1 MSAYVSLERIAKQYG
16 NVRAVDDV
24 SLEINEHEFVTLLGP
39 SGSGKTT
46 LLMIL
51 ASFVT
56 PDKRTVL
63 VNDKDITEIQPYRN
77 A

>member
-51 ASFVT
+51 AGFVT